1 MAFAQLGQLGQLGQ
15 FGQPRTL
22 FAWFIVLFLIASG
35 IFFAYHIMDASNQT
49 TVSNE
54 GINGFHEVNPV
65 MPENAVS
72 KTIQEDST
80 MYEPLDYHVEPQQMP
95 RVVGQTE
102 EDLRA
107 TRQVMET
114 PPSIEY
120 PEPEAQD
127 PLETVANNEAEF
139 GDNLRH
145 PEQTIEIQPPMGTM
159 RTPASDLSSDELPSL
174 GGHQSVQYSP
184 EMAQNG
190 GEFMSGI
197 FAFDISDGGG
207 IGYSMI

>member
-1 MAFAQLGQLGQLGQ
+1 MSLV
-15 FGQPRTL
+15 QPRTL
-22 FAWFIVLFLIASG
+22 FAWILVAVLIVSG
-35 IFFAYHIMDASNQT
+35 MFFTYHIMDASQ
-49 TVSNE
+49 SSDIFDASAKE
-54 GINGFHEVNPV
+54 INGFQEVNHV
-65 MPENAVS
+65 VPENAMR
-72 KTIQEDST
+72 KTIQEET
-80 MYEPLDYHVEPQQMP
+80 TVYEPLDHYVEPQQMP
-95 RVVGQTE
+95 HVVGQTE

-107 TRQVMET
+107 TRQVIET

-127 PLETVANNEAEF
+127 PLERVANNEAEF

-159 RTPASDLSSDELPSL
+159 RVPASGLGSEEPPSL
-174 GGHQSVQYSP
+174 GGHQGVQYSP

-197 FAFDISDGGG
+197 FAFDTSDGGG

>member
-1 MAFAQLGQLGQLGQ
+1 MP
-15 FGQPRTL
+15 QPRTL
-22 FAWFIVLFLIASG
+22 FAWLIVFFVIASG
-35 IFFAYHIMDASNQT
+35 IFFTYHILDAQQT
-49 TVSNE
+49 ETKDV
-54 GINGFHEVNPV
+54 NGFQEVNPILA
-65 MPENAVS
+65 ENAMR
-72 KTIQEDST
+72 TIHEDST
-80 MYEPLDYHVEPQQMP
+80 VYEPLDQQVVPQQMP
-95 RVVGQTE
+95 QVVGQTE

-114 PPSIEY
+114 PPPVQY

-145 PEQTIEIQPPMGTM
+145 PEQTIELQPPMGTM
-159 RTPASDLSSDELPSL
+159 RIPASGLGSEEPPSL
-174 GGHQSVQYSP
+174 GGHQGVQYSP
-184 EMAQNG
+184 ELAQNG

-197 FAFDISDGGG
+197 FAFDGTDGGG